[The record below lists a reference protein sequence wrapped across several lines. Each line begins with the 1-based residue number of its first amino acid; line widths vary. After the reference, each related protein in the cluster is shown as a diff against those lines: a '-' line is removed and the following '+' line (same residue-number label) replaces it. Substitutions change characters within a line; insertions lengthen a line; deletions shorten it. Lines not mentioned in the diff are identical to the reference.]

1 MQTPQTPAIRSF
13 TLVLGAL
20 LVSGCSWFSWLP
32 FVGDGDDEKSAQEP
46 AKLADFEAEVRL
58 RREWGAGIG
67 DGLGKKYL
75 RIRPA
80 VLADRLF
87 VADGYGVVEARDRF
101 SGKRLWRTR
110 VNDSPW
116 GMFSSI
122 NIFDRRDPSFLTGAV
137 GVGHGYVLV
146 GNSYGEVIALSAS
159 DGEEVWR
166 TEIGSEVLA
175 PPVAGEDLVF
185 VRTIDGRLLALERS
199 DGSIRWSFDNQVPVL
214 TLRGTGTPVYADGV
228 VFAGFANG
236 MVAAVRAE
244 NGEPI
249 WQHRVM
255 LPEGRS
261 ELDRMVDVDSTP
273 VLVGGVLYVA
283 AYQGRMKALR
293 ASDGSLLWERD
304 IPSHVDLAEGY
315 SQIYVVDDDDVVHAI
330 DRRTAE
336 EVWSQRGLF
345 RRDLSGP
352 IAFSN
357 YLVLGDADG
366 WLHVLAQSDGRFL
379 GRIKADGKGIRS
391 RPLVSGDLFYVL
403 GNSGKLRAY
412 SVELR

>member
-1 MQTPQTPAIRSF
+1 LQTPQTPAIRSF

-32 FVGDGDDEKSAQEP
+32 FVGDGDDEESAQEP

>member
-1 MQTPQTPAIRSF
+1 MQTLQTPAIRSF
-13 TLVLGAL
+13 TLVLGAF

-32 FVGDGDDEKSAQEP
+32 FVGDGDDESSQEP
-46 AKLADFEAEVRL
+46 AKLVDFEAEVRL

-110 VNDSPW
+110 VNESPW
-116 GMFSSI
+116 GMFASI
-122 NIFDRRDPSFLTGAV
+122 NVFDRRDPSFLTGAV

-146 GNSYGEVIALSAS
+146 GNTYGEVIALSAA

-166 TEIGSEVLA
+166 SEIGSEVLA

-283 AYQGRMKALR
+283 AYQGRLKALR
-293 ASDGSLLWERD
+293 ASDGSLLWERE

-379 GRIKADGKGIRS
+379 GRIKVDGKGIRS

-412 SVELR
+412 GVELR